1 MKVERD
7 SRIGKYIIRERIGV
21 GGMGAVYRAWDP
33 VLKRSVAIK
42 TILADKLADREIMAR
57 FRLEAEAISQIDYPH
72 IVSLKDFSEGDP
84 TTGEP
89 PYMVMELLQGQSLQS
104 LIAKGPLPV
113 DRVATILL
121 ETCAA
126 VSVCHRRGIVHR
138 DLKGTNIFIAEY
150 DGAEVVKVLDFGIAK
165 VWADGRRAEMDDRA
179 EVTRKGVAIGT
190 PEYFAPEILRGQP
203 ANPATDQYAL
213 GVVMYAALTG
223 GRKPFEV
230 SKHGEHRDLQLLQA
244 ILKGD
249 HVGVRSHR
257 PELPAELEA
266 VIERALNHDPNE
278 RFASV
283 HELGEALLPWASPDV
298 RARWT
303 RHFTTAPRP
312 IRPHESLVASPA
324 GAIKLV
330 DATSVDPPRPPP
342 TATSST
348 TRQVGSR
355 EIRDLLVAEGEL
367 RGERIASRRAGT
379 DDVTQQ
385 DRPLRSISID
395 VNASMGGAIPVA
407 RDDRDRLEPIDAR
420 PNQSAPE
427 VRPGEIPVKQVRSP
441 VETSARRRSWPY
453 WAIAA
458 VIVAALGA
466 VFASRGAGR
475 PAATGLPPAAASMAA
490 VPVRPPSQSAP
501 EVHRGTAT
509 APPQNAVGA
518 SASPIA
524 TAPVV
529 LPSAAPPADR
539 TSPKSGEGVDGQSR
553 GSSQQGART
562 SKPQRRRRLPAV
574 DENGI
579 GIPTD

>member
-1 MKVERD
+1 
-7 SRIGKYIIRERIGV
+7 
-21 GGMGAVYRAWDP
+21 MGAVYRAWDP

-72 IVSLKDFSEGDP
+72 IVALKDFSEGDP
-84 TTGEP
+84 ATGEP
-89 PYMVMELLQGQSLQS
+89 PYMVMELLQGQSLQG

-165 VWADGRRAEMDDRA
+165 VWADGRRAEPDDRA
-179 EVTRKGVAIGT
+179 EVTRKGIAVGT

-230 SKHGEHRDLQLLQA
+230 SKNAEHRDLQLLQA

-249 HVGVRSHR
+249 HASVRTHR
-257 PELPAELEA
+257 PELPIALEA
-266 VIERALNHDPNE
+266 VIERAINHDPSG
-278 RFASV
+278 RFSSV

-312 IRPHESLVASPA
+312 IKPVESLVAAPA
-324 GAIKLV
+324 VAPHVV
-330 DATSVDPPRPPP
+330 DATSVDPRRPAT

-355 EIRDLLVAEGEL
+355 EIRDLLATEGEL
-367 RGERIASRRAGT
+367 RGEWVAARGAGT
-379 DDVTQQ
+379 GHVTQQ
-385 DRPLRSISID
+385 DRPMRSISID
-395 VNASMGGAIPVA
+395 VDGSMGGAIPVP
-407 RDDRDRLEPIDAR
+407 REEGDRREPIAAIS
-420 PNQSAPE
+420 NAPAPAAL
-427 VRPGEIPVKQVRSP
+427 PGEIPVVKVRPPAETP
-441 VETSARRRSWPY
+441 VRRRSWPY
-453 WAIAA
+453 WAAA
-458 VIVAALGA
+458 VAAVAALGGLVA
-466 VFASRGAGR
+466 LRGGWRPTATASRAS
-475 PAATGLPPAAASMAA
+475 AASVAA
-490 VPVRPPSQSAP
+490 VPVPPPREPAV
-501 EVHRGTAT
+501 EVNSGITA
-509 APPQNAVGA
+509 APPQKAVGA
-518 SASPIA
+518 SAAPIA
-524 TAPVV
+524 TAPA
-529 LPSAAPPADR
+529 LPGTAPLPDR
-539 TSPKSGEGVDGQSR
+539 TSPKSGDALDGQSR
-553 GSSQQGART
+553 PSSQQESRT
-562 SKPQRRRRLPAV
+562 SKPHRRRRLPAV